1 MKRSFAVTVAWAQT
15 CKIWN
20 KFDELFDRRTCQTLA
35 FCAIYCGAIQTKK
48 SRYVFREFQMHF
60 QINDAWFDFIWSIG
74 LGRKRSWR
82 KFHVWCWCC
91 ISILANAWLGTDMP
105 WSSSMF
111 FFPLAFVQ
119 LRNCTQIGLNMC
131 CFSLVFFF
139 RSWLK
144 VVEDGYEF
152 FAKRQLVTLFS
163 APNYCGEFDN
173 AGGMMT
179 VDESLLCSFQV
190 NSSHIQVYFFHLIEL
205 TVCFRM
211 FISICRYW
219 NHPRKR
225 RNISTI
231 R

>member
-111 FFPLAFVQ
+111 FFSSCFCSTAKLYTNWIEYVLFFSRF
-119 LRNCTQIGLNMC
+119 L
-131 CFSLVFFF
+131 FSLLTKGCRRWLWIF
-139 RSWLK
+139 RQTP
-144 VVEDGYEF
+144 V
-152 FAKRQLVTLFS
+152 
-163 APNYCGEFDN
+163 
-173 AGGMMT
+173 
-179 VDESLLCSFQV
+179 
-190 NSSHIQVYFFHLIEL
+190 SHIIFGTKLL
-205 TVCFRM
+205 R
-211 FISICRYW
+211 W
-219 NHPRKR
+219 
-225 RNISTI
+225 I